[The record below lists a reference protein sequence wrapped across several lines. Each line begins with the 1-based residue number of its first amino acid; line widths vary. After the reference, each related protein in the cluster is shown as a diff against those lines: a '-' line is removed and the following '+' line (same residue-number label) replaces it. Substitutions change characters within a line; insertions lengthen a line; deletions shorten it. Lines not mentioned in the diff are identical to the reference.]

1 METRREVI
9 PMAELMPVISSAL
22 EEKKPVEMTVT
33 GNSMM
38 PLFLDRISV
47 VRLTCPDDLK
57 TGDIV
62 LYKRNDGHFVLHRI
76 VKVHGGLYD
85 IVGDNQFAVDRNV
98 SKEDIIALVD
108 GFSRDGKRWQSSDG
122 LYRVLLPLLKFTK
135 RVVKKIKRTFS

>member
-1 METRREVI
+1 
-9 PMAELMPVISSAL
+9 MAELVPVISSAL

-38 PLFLDRISV
+38 PLFLDRSSV

-76 VKVHGGLYD
+76 VKVHDGLYD
-85 IVGDNQFAVDRNV
+85 IVGDNQFAVDRDV
-98 SKEDIIALVD
+98 SLESVIAKVD

-122 LYRVLLPLLKFTK
+122 LYRVLLPLLKFAR
-135 RVVKKIKRTFS
+135 RVINKIRRIFS